1 MQPPER
7 EGAKTLLTAPPITET
22 AADRRTGRD
31 HRNDRRSSAHDD
43 DDPQDRLMAAGGPV
57 VVVGAGLGGL
67 AAAMRLAGTGRE
79 VIVVEAADVP
89 GGCCGTAVLGE
100 HRVDTGPSVLT
111 MPGVLA
117 DTFAAAGQ
125 DMERWLP
132 LRRLDPYY
140 RLTFHDGSRLDVV
153 AGADAMEDQV
163 RALCGP
169 AEAARYRRFRGLLGE
184 MFAAEWD
191 AFIDSDMTRLRAL
204 ARPYALARLTA
215 LGGFRRLDRLVR
227 RHLTDERL
235 IRAHT
240 FQSLYVGRSP
250 QRALGVYAVI
260 AHMDTV
266 GGVYFPR
273 EGGMHAVPRAMAAA
287 AEKAGAVFRYGV
299 RATRIETD
307 GAGVRAVRLD
317 TGERIAARH
326 AVVACD
332 LVGAHGAGGDG
343 LLPEEAADWRLRRPR
358 FSPSCLVAHF
368 ALDRRPD
375 GQAHHTLHFGREWR
389 ATFAALEAGAPQPDP
404 SLLVTCPEYHG
415 PDDHGPGGAG
425 PAVLS
430 VLEPTANLTGGAG
443 WAALTPRLVNRMLD
457 RLSGLGYGDLS
468 ATPRLV
474 FDPPAWRR
482 RGHSAGTPFALDARF
497 TQTAWFR
504 PSGAARRVPG
514 LHFAGMYTAP
524 GVGVPPVLISGRL
537 AAERIL
543 ESTP

>member
-1 MQPPER
+1 M
-7 EGAKTLLTAPPITET
+7 
-22 AADRRTGRD
+22 
-31 HRNDRRSSAHDD
+31 S
-43 DDPQDRLMAAGGPV
+43 AGGPV
-57 VVVGAGLGGL
+57 VVIGAGLGGL
-67 AAAMRLAGTGRE
+67 SAAMRLAGAGRE
-79 VIVVEAADVP
+79 VTVVEAADVP
-89 GGCCGTAVLGE
+89 GGCCGTATLGS
-100 HRVDTGPSVLT
+100 HRFDTGPSVLT

-125 DMERWLP
+125 DLERWLP

-153 AGADAMEDQV
+153 AGADAMAEQV

-169 AEAARYRRFRGLLGE
+169 AEAGRYRRFRRLLGE
-184 MFAAEWD
+184 MFEAEWD
-191 AFIDSDMTRLRAL
+191 TFIDRDMTRLRAL
-204 ARPYALARLTA
+204 ARPYALARLAA
-215 LGGFRRLDRLVR
+215 LGGFRRLDGLVR

-240 FQSLYVGRSP
+240 FQALYVGLSP
-250 QRALGVYAVI
+250 RRALGVYAVI

-307 GAGVRAVRLD
+307 GAGVVAVRLD
-317 TGERIAARH
+317 TGERLAARH

-332 LVGAHGAGGDG
+332 LVRAHGRRGGDG

-368 ALDRRPD
+368 ALDRRPE
-375 GQAHHTLHFGREWR
+375 GQAHHTLHFGREWE
-389 ATFAALEAGAPQPDP
+389 ATFAALEAGRPQPDP
-404 SLLVTCPEYHG
+404 SLLVTCPHNHG
-415 PDDHGPGGAG
+415 PDNHGPHNHGRADGG

-430 VLEPTANLTGGAG
+430 VLEPTANTRSGAD
-443 WAALTPRLVNRMLD
+443 WTTLTPRLVDRMVE
-457 RLSGLGYGDLS
+457 RLAGLGYGDLS
-468 ATPRLV
+468 GTPRLV

-543 ESTP
+543 ESAP

>member
-1 MQPPER
+1 MPMVTSGEPM
-7 EGAKTLLTAPPITET
+7 T
-22 AADRRTGRD
+22 
-31 HRNDRRSSAHDD
+31 
-43 DDPQDRLMAAGGPV
+43 AAGGPV
-57 VVVGAGLGGL
+57 VVVGAGLAGL
-67 AAAMRLAGTGRE
+67 AAAMRLAAAGRE
-79 VIVVEAADVP
+79 VTVVEAADVP
-89 GGCCGTAVLGE
+89 GGCCGTAALGC

-111 MPGVLA
+111 MPGVLG
-117 DTFAAAGQ
+117 DTFAAAGE
-125 DMERWLP
+125 DIERWLP

-140 RLTFHDGSRLDVV
+140 RLTYHDGSRLDVV
-153 AGADAMEDQV
+153 AGADAMTERV
-163 RALCGP
+163 RELCGP
-169 AEAARYRRFRGLLGE
+169 AEAERYRRFRRLLGE
-184 MFAAEWD
+184 MFEAEWST
-191 AFIDSDMTRLRAL
+191 FIDRDMTRLRAL
-204 ARPYALARLTA
+204 ARPYALTRMARLAA
-215 LGGFRRLDRLVR
+215 LGGLRRLDTLVR

-240 FQSLYVGRSP
+240 FQALYVGLSP
-250 QRALGVYAVI
+250 RRALGVYAVI

-307 GAGVRAVRLD
+307 GAGVVAVRLG
-317 TGERIAARH
+317 TGERLAARH

-332 LVGAHGAGGDG
+332 LVRAHGVGDGKGAGRGYGRGHGGG

-368 ALDRRPD
+368 ALDRRPA
-375 GQAHHTLHFGREWR
+375 GQAHHTLHFGREWET
-389 ATFAALEAGAPQPDP
+389 TFAALEAGRPQPDP
-404 SLLVTCPEYHG
+404 SLLVTCP
-415 PDDHGPGGAG
+415 GGEG
-425 PAVLS
+425 PATLS
-430 VLEPTANLTGGAG
+430 VLEPTANLTGGAD
-443 WAALTPRLVNRMLD
+443 WAALTPRLVD
-457 RLSGLGYGDLS
+457 RLLGRLADLGYGDLS
-468 ATPRLV
+468 GAPRLV
-474 FDPPAWRR
+474 VDPPAWRR

-497 TQTAWFR
+497 TQTAWLR

-543 ESTP
+543 ESSP

>member
-1 MQPPER
+1 MR
-7 EGAKTLLTAPPITET
+7 
-22 AADRRTGRD
+22 
-31 HRNDRRSSAHDD
+31 
-43 DDPQDRLMAAGGPV
+43 AGGPV
-57 VVVGAGLGGL
+57 VIVGAGLGGL
-67 AAAMRLAGTGRE
+67 AAAMRLAGAGHE
-79 VIVVEAADVP
+79 VTVVEASEVP
-89 GGCCGTAVLGE
+89 GGCCGTATLGS
-100 HRVDTGPSVLT
+100 HRFDTGPSVLT

-125 DMERWLP
+125 DLERWLP

-153 AGADAMEDQV
+153 AGADAMTEQV

-169 AEAARYRRFRGLLGE
+169 AEAARYRRFRRSLGE
-184 MFAAEWD
+184 LFDAEWS
-191 AFIDSDMTRLRAL
+191 AFIDRDMTRLRAL
-204 ARPYALARLTA
+204 ARPYALARLAA
-215 LGGFRRLDRLVR
+215 LGGFRRMDGLVR

-240 FQSLYVGRSP
+240 FQALYVGLSP
-250 QRALGVYAVI
+250 RRALGVYAVI

-273 EGGMHAVPRAMAAA
+273 KGGMHAVPRAMAAA
-287 AEKAGAVFRYGV
+287 AEKAGALFRYGV

-307 GAGVRAVRLD
+307 GAGVVAVRLD
-317 TGERIAARH
+317 TGERLAARH
-326 AVVACD
+326 VVVACD
-332 LVGAHGAGGDG
+332 LLRALGRRGGDG

-368 ALDRRPD
+368 ALDRRPE
-375 GQAHHTLHFGREWR
+375 GQAHHTLHFGQEWET
-389 ATFAALEAGAPQPDP
+389 TFAALEAGRPQPDP
-404 SLLVTCPEYHG
+404 NLLVTCPVNHGPVNHGPDDHG
-415 PDDHGPGGAG
+415 PDDHGPGGG
-425 PAVLS
+425 GRAVLS
-430 VLEPTANLTGGAG
+430 VLEPTANTRSGAD
-443 WAALTPRLVNRMLD
+443 WTVLTPRLVDRMLE
-457 RLSGLGYGDLS
+457 RLAGLGYGDLS
-468 ATPRLV
+468 GTPRLV

>member
-1 MQPPER
+1 MTTGE
-7 EGAKTLLTAPPITET
+7 PI
-22 AADRRTGRD
+22 
-31 HRNDRRSSAHDD
+31 
-43 DDPQDRLMAAGGPV
+43 
-57 VVVGAGLGGL
+57 VVVGAGLAGL
-67 AAAMRLAGTGRE
+67 AAAMRLAGAGRE
-79 VIVVEAADVP
+79 VTVVEAADVP
-89 GGCCGTAVLGE
+89 GGCCGTAGLGS
-100 HRVDTGPSVLT
+100 HRFDTGPSVLT

-140 RLTFHDGSRLDVV
+140 RLTFHDGSHLDVV
-153 AGADAMEDQV
+153 AGADAMAEQV

-169 AEAARYRRFRGLLGE
+169 AEAGRYLRLRRLLGE
-184 MFAAEWD
+184 LFDAEWST
-191 AFIDSDMTRLRAL
+191 FIDRDMTRLRAL
-204 ARPYALARLTA
+204 ARPYALARLAA
-215 LGGFRRLDRLVR
+215 LGGFRRLDGLVR

-240 FQSLYVGRSP
+240 FQAMYVGLSP
-250 QRALGVYAVI
+250 RRALGVYAVI

-307 GAGVRAVRLD
+307 GAGVVAVRLD
-317 TGERIAARH
+317 TGERLAARH

-332 LVGAHGAGGDG
+332 LVRARGLRGGDG

-368 ALDRRPD
+368 ALDRRPG
-375 GQAHHTLHFGREWR
+375 GQAHHTLHFGREWE
-389 ATFAALEAGAPQPDP
+389 ATFAALEAGRPQPDP
-404 SLLVTCPEYHG
+404 SLLVTCPDEC
-415 PDDHGPGGAG
+415 G
-425 PAVLS
+425 PATLS
-430 VLEPTANLTGGAG
+430 VLEPTPNMRGGAG
-443 WAALTPRLVNRMLD
+443 WAALTPRLVDRMLE
-457 RLSGLGYGDLS
+457 RLAGLGYGDLS
-468 ATPRLV
+468 GRPRLV

-482 RGHSAGTPFALDARF
+482 LGHSAGTPFALDARF

-504 PSGAARRVPG
+504 PSGVARRVPG

-543 ESTP
+543 GSTP

>member
-1 MQPPER
+1 M
-7 EGAKTLLTAPPITET
+7 T
-22 AADRRTGRD
+22 
-31 HRNDRRSSAHDD
+31 
-43 DDPQDRLMAAGGPV
+43 AGGPV
-57 VVVGAGLGGL
+57 VVIGAGLGGL
-67 AAAMRLAGTGRE
+67 SAAMRLAGAGRE
-79 VIVVEAADVP
+79 VTVVEASDVP
-89 GGCCGTAVLGE
+89 GGCCGTATLGS
-100 HRVDTGPSVLT
+100 HRFDTGPSVLT

-153 AGADAMEDQV
+153 AGADAMAEQV
-163 RALCGP
+163 RELSGP
-169 AEAARYRRFRGLLGE
+169 EEARRYQRFRRLLGE
-184 MFAAEWD
+184 MFEAEWG
-191 AFIDSDMTRLRAL
+191 AFIDRDMTRLRAL
-204 ARPYALARLTA
+204 ARPYALARLAA
-215 LGGFRRLDRLVR
+215 LGGFRRLDGLVR

-240 FQSLYVGRSP
+240 FQALYVGLSP
-250 QRALGVYAVI
+250 RRALGVYAVI

-307 GAGVRAVRLD
+307 GAGVVAVRLA
-317 TGERIAARH
+317 TGERLAARH

-332 LVGAHGAGGDG
+332 LVRAQGRRGGDG

-368 ALDRRPD
+368 ALDRRPE
-375 GQAHHTLHFGREWR
+375 GQAHHTLHFGREWES
-389 ATFAALEAGAPQPDP
+389 TFAALEAGRPQSDP
-404 SLLVTCPEYHG
+404 SLLVTCPVNHG
-415 PDDHGPGGAG
+415 PDNHGPHDHGPGDGG

-430 VLEPTANLTGGAG
+430 VLEPTANTRGGAD
-443 WAALTPRLVNRMLD
+443 WTALTPRLLDRMLS
-457 RLSGLGYGDLS
+457 RLADLGYGDLS

-474 FDPPAWRR
+474 LDPPAWRR

-543 ESTP
+543 ESAP